1 MDENATENQQFLS
14 PKKKRSL
21 SPILWL
27 TAIFLV
33 GAFLGNLLWLFA
45 ADVLAFGN
53 GETEVEFTVSATD
66 NLKSI
71 ARNLK
76 KQGLIDYA
84 WLFRLY
90 ASVTGSAEKIRAGT
104 YTLSTRYDYHALVK
118 VLSSETV
125 HRSASYL
132 NQSKE
137 L

>member
-1 MDENATENQQFLS
+1 MDENAAEHQGFIS
-14 PKKKRSL
+14 PKKKRPV
-21 SPILWL
+21 SPILCL
-27 TAIFLV
+27 TAIFLIGV
-33 GAFLGNLLWLFA
+33 LLGNLLWLFA

-53 GETEVEFTVSATD
+53 SEAEVEFTVSAAD

-90 ASVTGSAEKIRAGT
+90 ASVTGSAEKIRVGT

-132 NQSKE
+132 KQTKE